1 MTDESDRRRV
11 LAHDADRK
19 RLLREIEAE
28 AKTIAGWFGRS
39 SIDPRVLDALDSVPR
54 EEFVPPG
61 AEGSAYANVPLP
73 IGQGQTISQPF
84 IVALMTDL
92 LKPNSDDVVLEVGT
106 GSGYQAAVLAR
117 LVRCVYTME
126 VIAELAGQAQERLA
140 RLGYRNVEV
149 RHGDGYHGWTERAP
163 FDGIVVTAAARDIP
177 PPLVQQL
184 KDGGRM
190 VIPVGAAWR
199 GQELMLVEKDGPGQT
214 RARAIVPV
222 AFVPLTR

>member
-19 RLLREIEAE
+19 RLLREIKAE

-117 LVRCVYTME
+117 LVRRVYTME

-214 RARAIVPV
+214 RARAVVPV